1 MIMTKTIKL
10 ALSFLDEDVIPYSV
24 LCKELFDIQHRSAK
38 ISNRIMSYLYANKQ
52 QEFIMQDNGD
62 SIKTENEL
70 YGKSLSGYLYDKM
83 KDELPS
89 LYTANIGQ
97 LRSFIENQFSK
108 DIKKGLL
115 KGSVSLTNLK
125 RDMPIYLHNKSYQFI
140 ETDKG
145 IGVMISLF
153 SREKRKS
160 LGMKTGQISFL
171 IPRLN
176 KYQKAIINQIISNEY
191 KQGAANLIY
200 DTKKKKW
207 MIAVS
212 FSFKPKECTGQ
223 NTLIVRLGTDVLL
236 RLRVIDG
243 KTKTLQKMDKYD
255 DFVPG
260 LEELQSVQ
268 KKMFAMRQSYGNA
281 TRIASAN
288 NYGKGYKKRAAKI
301 LELGKKESRFRDT
314 FNHKISRYVV
324 EIAKRYDCGL
334 IELEDFSK
342 TENAAFEN
350 WAYYDLE
357 SKITYKAEEEGIK
370 TIETTTDK
378 NSVE

>member
-1 MIMTKTIKL
+1 MTKTIKL

-24 LCKELFDIQHRSAK
+24 LCKELFDIQYRSAK

-83 KDELPS
+83 KNELPS

-97 LRSFIENQFSK
+97 LKSFIENQFSK

-115 KGSVSLTNLK
+115 KGSVSLTTFK
-125 RDMPIYLHNKSYQFI
+125 RNMPIYLHNKSYQFI

-145 IGVMISLF
+145 VGVVISLF

-176 KYQKAIINQIISNEY
+176 KYQKTIINQIISNEY
-191 KQGAANLIY
+191 KQSAANLIY

-236 RLRVIDG
+236 RLSVIDG

-357 SKITYKAEEEGIK
+357 NKITYKAEEEGIK

>member
-1 MIMTKTIKL
+1 MTKTIKL

-24 LCKELFDIQHRSAK
+24 LCKELFDIQYRSAK

-70 YGKSLSGYLYDKM
+70 YGKSLKGYLYDKM

-115 KGSVSLTNLK
+115 KGSISLTNFK

-145 IGVMISLF
+145 IGVVISLF

-160 LGMKTGQISFL
+160 LGMTTGQISFL

>member
-1 MIMTKTIKL
+1 MTKTIKL

-24 LCKELFDIQHRSAK
+24 LCKELFDIQYRSAK

-70 YGKSLSGYLYDKM
+70 YGKSLKGYLYDKM

>member
-1 MIMTKTIKL
+1 MTKTIKL
-10 ALSFLDEDVIPYSV
+10 ALSFLDEDVISYSV
-24 LCKELFDIQHRSAK
+24 LCKELFDIQYRSAK

-70 YGKSLSGYLYDKM
+70 YGKSLKAYLYDKM

-89 LYTANIGQ
+89 LYTANIAQ
-97 LRSFIENQFSK
+97 LTSFVENQFSK

-115 KGSVSLTNLK
+115 KGSISLTNFK
-125 RDMPIYLHNKSYQFI
+125 RNMPIYLHNKSYRFT

-145 IGVMISLF
+145 IGIEISLF
-153 SREKRKS
+153 SREKTKS
-160 LGMKTGQISFL
+160 LGMKNGKVLFL
-171 IPRLN
+171 VPRLN
-176 KYQKAIINQIISNEY
+176 KYQKTIVNQIISNEY
-191 KQGAANLIY
+191 KQGSADLMY

-223 NTLIVRLGTDVLL
+223 NTLIVRLGADVLL
-236 RLRVIDG
+236 RLCVIDG

-268 KKMFAMRQSYGNA
+268 KKMFVMKQSYGNA
-281 TRIASAN
+281 TRVASAN

-342 TENAAFEN
+342 TENAAFKD

-378 NSVE
+378 NTVD

>member
-1 MIMTKTIKL
+1 MTKTIKL

-24 LCKELFDIQHRSAK
+24 LCKELFDIQYKIAK
-38 ISNRIMSYLYANKQ
+38 ISNRIMSYLYADKQ

-70 YGKSLSGYLYDKM
+70 YGKSLKGYLYDKM
-83 KDELPS
+83 KDELSS

-115 KGSVSLTNLK
+115 KGSVSLTNFK

-145 IGVMISLF
+145 IGVVISLF

-223 NTLIVRLGTDVLL
+223 NTLIVRIGTDVLL

>member
-1 MIMTKTIKL
+1 MTKTIKL

-24 LCKELFDIQHRSAK
+24 LCKELFDIQYRSAK

-70 YGKSLSGYLYDKM
+70 YGKSLKGYLYDKM

-115 KGSVSLTNLK
+115 KGSVSLTNFK

-145 IGVMISLF
+145 IGVVISLF

-301 LELGKKESRFRDT
+301 LELGKKESRFRNT

>member
-1 MIMTKTIKL
+1 MTKTIKL

-24 LCKELFDIQHRSAK
+24 LCKELFDIQYRSAK

-70 YGKSLSGYLYDKM
+70 YGKSLKGYLYDKM

-115 KGSVSLTNLK
+115 KGSVSLTNFK

-145 IGVMISLF
+145 IGVVISLF

-176 KYQKAIINQIISNEY
+176 KYQKTIINQIISNEY

-301 LELGKKESRFRDT
+301 LELGKKESRFRNT

>member
-1 MIMTKTIKL
+1 
-10 ALSFLDEDVIPYSV
+10 
-24 LCKELFDIQHRSAK
+24 
-38 ISNRIMSYLYANKQ
+38 
-52 QEFIMQDNGD
+52 
-62 SIKTENEL
+62 
-70 YGKSLSGYLYDKM
+70 
-83 KDELPS
+83 
-89 LYTANIGQ
+89 
-97 LRSFIENQFSK
+97 
-108 DIKKGLL
+108 
-115 KGSVSLTNLK
+115 
-125 RDMPIYLHNKSYQFI
+125 
-140 ETDKG
+140 
-145 IGVMISLF
+145 
-153 SREKRKS
+153 
-160 LGMKTGQISFL
+160 
-171 IPRLN
+171 
-176 KYQKAIINQIISNEY
+176 
-191 KQGAANLIY
+191 
-200 DTKKKKW
+200 
-207 MIAVS
+207 
-212 FSFKPKECTGQ
+212 
-223 NTLIVRLGTDVLL
+223 
-236 RLRVIDG
+236 
-243 KTKTLQKMDKYD
+243 MDKYD

-301 LELGKKESRFRDT
+301 LELGKKESRFRNT

>member
-1 MIMTKTIKL
+1 MTKTIKL

-24 LCKELFDIQHRSAK
+24 LCKELFDIQYRSAK

-70 YGKSLSGYLYDKM
+70 YGKSLKGYLYDKM

-115 KGSVSLTNLK
+115 KGSVSLTNFK

-145 IGVMISLF
+145 IGVVISLF

-160 LGMKTGQISFL
+160 LGMTTGQISFL

-212 FSFKPKECTGQ
+212 FSFKLKECTGQ

>member
-1 MIMTKTIKL
+1 MTKTIKL

-24 LCKELFDIQHRSAK
+24 LCKELFDIQYRSAK

-70 YGKSLSGYLYDKM
+70 YGKSLKGYLYDKM

-115 KGSVSLTNLK
+115 KGSVSLTNFK

-145 IGVMISLF
+145 IGVVISLF

-176 KYQKAIINQIISNEY
+176 KYQKTIINQIISNEY

-212 FSFKPKECTGQ
+212 FSFKP
-223 NTLIVRLGTDVLL
+223 
-236 RLRVIDG
+236 
-243 KTKTLQKMDKYD
+243 
-255 DFVPG
+255 
-260 LEELQSVQ
+260 
-268 KKMFAMRQSYGNA
+268 
-281 TRIASAN
+281 
-288 NYGKGYKKRAAKI
+288 
-301 LELGKKESRFRDT
+301 
-314 FNHKISRYVV
+314 
-324 EIAKRYDCGL
+324 
-334 IELEDFSK
+334 
-342 TENAAFEN
+342 
-350 WAYYDLE
+350 
-357 SKITYKAEEEGIK
+357 
-370 TIETTTDK
+370 
-378 NSVE
+378 

>member
-1 MIMTKTIKL
+1 MTKTIKL

-24 LCKELFDIQHRSAK
+24 LCKELFDIQYRSAK

-83 KDELPS
+83 KNELPS

-97 LRSFIENQFSK
+97 LKSFIENQFSK

-115 KGSVSLTNLK
+115 KGSVSLTTFK
-125 RDMPIYLHNKSYQFI
+125 RNMPIYLHNKSYQFI

-145 IGVMISLF
+145 IGVVISLF

-191 KQGAANLIY
+191 KQSAANLIY

-236 RLRVIDG
+236 RLSVIDG

-260 LEELQSVQ
+260 LEELQSIQ

>member
-1 MIMTKTIKL
+1 MTKTIKL

-24 LCKELFDIQHRSAK
+24 LCKELFDIQYISAK

-52 QEFIMQDNGD
+52 QEFIMQDHGG

-97 LRSFIENQFSK
+97 LRSFVENQFSK

-115 KGSVSLTNLK
+115 KGSVSLTNFK

-140 ETDKG
+140 KTDKG
-145 IGVMISLF
+145 IGVVISLF

-176 KYQKAIINQIISNEY
+176 KYQKTIINQIISNEY

-223 NTLIVRLGTDVLL
+223 NTLIVRLGEDVLL
-236 RLRVIDG
+236 SLRVIDG
-243 KTKTLQKMDKYD
+243 KTKTLQKMGKYD

-268 KKMFAMRQSYGNA
+268 KKMFAMRQSYGNG

-288 NYGKGYKKRAAKI
+288 NYGKGYKKRTAKI

-342 TENAAFEN
+342 TENTAFKN
-350 WAYYDLE
+350 WSYYDLE
-357 SKITYKAEEEGIK
+357 NKITYKAEEEGIK
-370 TIETTTDK
+370 TIETTTNKD
-378 NSVE
+378 SVD

>member
-1 MIMTKTIKL
+1 MTKTIKL
-10 ALSFLDEDVIPYSV
+10 ALSFLDEDAIPYSV
-24 LCKELFDIQHRSAK
+24 LCKELFDIQYRSAK

-52 QEFIMQDNGD
+52 QEFIMQDNGG

-83 KDELPS
+83 KDELSS
-89 LYTANIGQ
+89 LYTANIAQ
-97 LRSFIENQFSK
+97 LRSFVENQFSK

-115 KGSVSLTNLK
+115 KGSISLTNFK
-125 RDMPIYLHNKSYQFI
+125 RNMPIYLHNKSYRFT

-145 IGVMISLF
+145 IEIEISLF
-153 SREKRKS
+153 SREKTKS
-160 LGMKTGQISFL
+160 LGMKNGKVSFL
-171 IPRLN
+171 VPRLN
-176 KYQKAIINQIISNEY
+176 KYQKTIINQIISNEY
-191 KQGAANLIY
+191 KQGSADLIY

>member
-1 MIMTKTIKL
+1 MTKTIKL
-10 ALSFLDEDVIPYSV
+10 ALSFLDEDIIPYSV
-24 LCKELFDIQHRSAK
+24 LCKELFDIQYRSAK

-83 KDELPS
+83 KNELPS

-97 LRSFIENQFSK
+97 LKSFIENQFSK

-115 KGSVSLTNLK
+115 KGSVSLTTFK
-125 RDMPIYLHNKSYQFI
+125 RNMPIYLHNKSYQFI

-145 IGVMISLF
+145 IGVVISLF

-191 KQGAANLIY
+191 KQSAANLIY

-281 TRIASAN
+281 TRIASTN

>member
-1 MIMTKTIKL
+1 MTKTIKL
-10 ALSFLDEDVIPYSV
+10 ALSFLDEDIIPYSV
-24 LCKELFDIQHRSAK
+24 LCKELFDIQYRSAK

-52 QEFIMQDNGD
+52 QEFIMQDNGG

-115 KGSVSLTNLK
+115 KGSISLTNFK
-125 RDMPIYLHNKSYQFI
+125 RDMPIYLHNKSYRFT

-145 IGVMISLF
+145 VGIEISLF
-153 SREKRKS
+153 SREKTKV
-160 LGMKTGQISFL
+160 LGMKNGKVSFL
-171 IPRLN
+171 VPRLN
-176 KYQKAIINQIISNEY
+176 KHQKTIINQIISNEY
-191 KQGAANLIY
+191 KQGSADLIY

-236 RLRVIDG
+236 RLCVIDG

-268 KKMFAMRQSYGNA
+268 KKMFAMKQSYGNA

-342 TENAAFEN
+342 TENAAFKD
-350 WAYYDLE
+350 WVYYDLE

-378 NSVE
+378 NTID

>member
-1 MIMTKTIKL
+1 MTKTIKL

-24 LCKELFDIQHRSAK
+24 LCKELFDIQYISAK

-52 QEFIMQDNGD
+52 QEFIMHDNGG

-97 LRSFIENQFSK
+97 LRSFVENQFSK

-115 KGSVSLTNLK
+115 KGSVSLTNFK

-140 ETDKG
+140 KTDKG
-145 IGVMISLF
+145 IGVVISLF

-176 KYQKAIINQIISNEY
+176 KYQKTIINQIISNEY

-223 NTLIVRLGTDVLL
+223 NTLNVRLGEDVLL
-236 RLRVIDG
+236 SLRVIDG
-243 KTKTLQKMDKYD
+243 KTKTLQKMGKYD

-260 LEELQSVQ
+260 LEELQAVQ
-268 KKMFAMRQSYGNA
+268 KKMFAMRQSYGNG

-288 NYGKGYKKRAAKI
+288 NYGKGYKKRTAKI

-342 TENAAFEN
+342 TENTAFKN
-350 WAYYDLE
+350 WSYYDLE
-357 SKITYKAEEEGIK
+357 NKITYKAEEEGIK
-370 TIETTTDK
+370 TIETTTNKD
-378 NSVE
+378 SVD

>member
-1 MIMTKTIKL
+1 MTKTIKL

-24 LCKELFDIQHRSAK
+24 LCKELFDIQYRSAK

-70 YGKSLSGYLYDKM
+70 YGKSLKGYLYDKM

-115 KGSVSLTNLK
+115 KGSVSLTNFK

-145 IGVMISLF
+145 IGVVISLF

>member
-1 MIMTKTIKL
+1 MTKTIKL

-24 LCKELFDIQHRSAK
+24 LCKELFDIQYKSAK
-38 ISNRIMSYLYANKQ
+38 ISNRIMSYLYADKQ

-70 YGKSLSGYLYDKM
+70 YGKSLKGYLYDKM

-115 KGSVSLTNLK
+115 KGSVSLTNFK

-145 IGVMISLF
+145 IGVVISLF

>member
-1 MIMTKTIKL
+1 MTKTIKL
-10 ALSFLDEDVIPYSV
+10 ALSFLDEDIIPYSV
-24 LCKELFDIQHRSAK
+24 LCKELFDIQYRSAK
-38 ISNRIMSYLYANKQ
+38 ISNRIISYLYANKQ

-89 LYTANIGQ
+89 LYTANVGQ
-97 LRSFIENQFSK
+97 LKSFVENQFSK

-115 KGSVSLTNLK
+115 KGSVSLTNFK
-125 RDMPIYLHNKSYQFI
+125 RDMPIYLYNKSYQFI

-145 IGVMISLF
+145 IGIVISIF
-153 SREKRKS
+153 SKEKRKS

-223 NTLIVRLGTDVLL
+223 NTLIVRLGEDVLL

-268 KKMFAMRQSYGNA
+268 KKMFAMRQSYGNG
-281 TRIASAN
+281 TRIASEN

-342 TENAAFEN
+342 TENAAFKN
-350 WAYYDLE
+350 WSYYDLE

-370 TIETTTDK
+370 TIETATDK
-378 NSVE
+378 DSVE

>member
-1 MIMTKTIKL
+1 MTKTIKL
-10 ALSFLDEDVIPYSV
+10 ALSFLDEDIIPYSV
-24 LCKELFDIQHRSAK
+24 LCKELFDIQYRSAK

-70 YGKSLSGYLYDKM
+70 YEKSLSGYLYDKM

-97 LRSFIENQFSK
+97 LKSFVENQFSK

-115 KGSVSLTNLK
+115 KGSISLTNFK

-145 IGVMISLF
+145 IGVVISLF

-223 NTLIVRLGTDVLL
+223 NTLIVRLGEDVLL
-236 RLRVIDG
+236 SLRVIDG
-243 KTKTLQKMDKYD
+243 KTKTLQKMGKYD

-301 LELGKKESRFRDT
+301 LELGKKESRFRNT

-342 TENAAFEN
+342 TENAAFKD
-350 WAYYDLE
+350 WTYYDLE